1 MRRWRG
7 RTASGPSRNEGQR
20 DVVVRCR
27 RRPHEV
33 TNLSALAEQRQAKD
47 DFFARHPQSPLT
59 AAQRREFKGLRYY
72 AENEA
77 LRLRLPLERGEQAER
92 IIMDTSTGDRRVYL
106 RAGTVRFEVEGQE
119 AELALYAE
127 EGADGHE
134 FFVPF
139 RDATSGRETYG
150 AGRYLE
156 AELAP
161 DGTVLIDFNVAYNP
175 YCAYNDRWS
184 CPLPPIGNWLKVAI
198 RAGEMAFEEH

>member
-1 MRRWRG
+1 M
-7 RTASGPSRNEGQR
+7 
-20 DVVVRCR
+20 
-27 RRPHEV
+27 
-33 TNLSALAEQRQAKD
+33 SALAEQRQAKD

-77 LRLRLPLERGEQAER
+77 LRLRLPLERAEQAER